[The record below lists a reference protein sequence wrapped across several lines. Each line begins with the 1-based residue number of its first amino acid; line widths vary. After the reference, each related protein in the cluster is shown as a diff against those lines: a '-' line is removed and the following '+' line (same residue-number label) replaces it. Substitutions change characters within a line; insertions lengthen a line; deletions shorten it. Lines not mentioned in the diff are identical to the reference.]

1 MWHMRKFIIYNQNK
15 SYMILILT
23 VLLNLFQVHAFYVPV
38 ATHAA
43 LKQSQAISFEAN
55 GFQAF
60 AALNKTGEP
69 VVFADYC
76 PHRGASFNKAP
87 IIEDSVSCP
96 YHDFRFDINHGALV
110 SGLGVSPGCSSLVP
124 VSCLQRE
131 DLVWACV
138 DGDDSEPPPPPLIES
153 LDPTFR
159 RISGSV
165 RIRCNTRALVENVL
179 DNLHIS
185 TVHSFGNRA
194 EPTPMHYKARRLD
207 STHGVASFV
216 YAAGKTSL
224 FNGDLHVKNW
234 YNLPSTAGTTVTS
247 GTNSKVVQVHAVQRA
262 NGVTEV
268 YWELLRNFMTHPCF
282 DGFFHLAM
290 AVTLDEDRRI
300 LEACLPER
308 GDKFHSKYDQLQVL
322 YRHALKQH
330 KKKLE

>member
-1 MWHMRKFIIYNQNK
+1 MKLALPMLL
-15 SYMILILT
+15 SLI
-23 VLLNLFQVHAFYVPV
+23 QSQAFYVPV
-38 ATHAA
+38 ATYAT
-43 LKQSQAISFEAN
+43 LSKSRAISFEAN

-60 AALNKTGEP
+60 AALNKTGHP

-76 PHRGASFNKAP
+76 PHRGASFDKAP
-87 IIEDSVSCP
+87 IVEDSISCP
-96 YHDFRFDINHGALV
+96 YHDFRFHINHGALV
-110 SGLGVSPGCSSLVP
+110 SGLGAAPGCSSLVSVP
-124 VSCLQRE
+124 CVQRE
-131 DLVWACV
+131 GLVWACV
-138 DGDDSEPPPPPLIES
+138 DGDDSEPPPPTLAES

-159 RISGSV
+159 RISGTV
-165 RIRCNTRALVENVL
+165 KIRCNARALVENVL

-234 YNLPSTAGTTVTS
+234 YNLPATAGTTVTS
-247 GTNSKVVQVHAVQRA
+247 GTKSKVVQVHAVQRA

-268 YWELLRNFMTHPCF
+268 HWELLRNFMVHPWL
-282 DGFFHLAM
+282 DGFFRLAM
-290 AVTLDEDRRI
+290 AVTLDEDKRI
-300 LEACLPER
+300 LETCVPER

-330 KKKLE
+330 KLRLGGDSD